1 MAELTLEEQLAAEY
15 ERIARVV
22 NTLRNNYTVPGIEGT
37 LSDLKDIRLVIRE
50 EFHGKEA
57 VKAGKGRIDYPE
69 FKVTDAEKVVK
80 EISKEHSYYIGMGDP
95 QASLIHVARKL
106 FKNIVFDEET
116 STVNLKAA
124 SIDDVEKRF
133 ASNPLDNDLDI
144 REEIL
149 WEDSRYV
156 TKGEF
161 LTLSLGV
168 SVLDQFDIMDADVAR
183 YIVGRGTRT
192 PVTIL
197 PRTDDLEAQLS
208 IRWLEAWNAN
218 LPNIRNFLHD
228 GLIPDA
234 DGKRTVKIPG
244 WKSGNTEDSIAA
256 LMNFYVNERP
266 SDIISGDSLIP
277 QYGNTFT
284 DRREREIQEI
294 KDRWGGWNINE
305 NIDKNV
311 KRIIGEQVGKPGDR
325 SLFDDSDER
334 FARGETERE
343 VIADLKYRMDSSV
356 YEEGSEEWNSEAITN
371 LIDILGSGFSE
382 YTKNAK
388 EKFDRIKAQ
397 EWDVRTGK
405 NSREKA
411 FERVLDSFDMEKKD
425 LSEEDF
431 RDIASDM
438 GDYETFGEAMAD
450 ELLYAQIYKA
460 GEDKL
465 TAEAREEVLKE
476 ARVDTQLEKLDDLMQ
491 QALSAAEYNRFQN
504 APEHIRWELSRML
517 AEYDHPLEAM
527 GDPEFTSKIFGIGIG
542 RAIWEGSEALR
553 MEREE
558 EEKEARIERLTEEQE
573 AKDALNRDLK
583 NSIFE
588 EFRTRGIIGPDSSQ
602 EYLAHINNT
611 VIPKMQQRSILGGG
625 VTTRE
630 DIAALVDEAVG
641 QPDRA
646 GRFTGGYLDMFDVSE
661 PEFVRQMVPTDLPPG
676 VTPQMVA
683 RPTPA
688 FDISQFAPELTEL
701 AFDRP
706 EFEAFIEAEARKPEF
721 QRSWEEAA
729 AARPRRDRA
738 AEISLQE
745 ERLASFQRAADIA
758 RQDPE
763 SIQITPDH
771 PLWNE
776 YLQAQENLKAA
787 EQDDPTAVRK
797 RQIDLF
803 RIQLQARLAFREK
816 RKREVGDPA
825 QAALE
830 RAQAQFEREV
840 PSQVTEGEPGFF
852 QSGRFDPVRGK
863 WIDNLADIRKTLVKP
878 GKTQRQFF
886 ESQLP
891 GFERRFEASPFFK
904 QEEERLK
911 RQTEIEEEKKRV
923 ADEEAESDRRTLL
936 RSGRGG
942 GVGSA
947 RTIFRRGRM

>member
-1 MAELTLEEQLAAEY
+1 
-15 ERIARVV
+15 
-22 NTLRNNYTVPGIEGT
+22 
-37 LSDLKDIRLVIRE
+37 
-50 EFHGKEA
+50 
-57 VKAGKGRIDYPE
+57 
-69 FKVTDAEKVVK
+69 
-80 EISKEHSYYIGMGDP
+80 
-95 QASLIHVARKL
+95 
-106 FKNIVFDEET
+106 
-116 STVNLKAA
+116 
-124 SIDDVEKRF
+124 
-133 ASNPLDNDLDI
+133 
-144 REEIL
+144 
-149 WEDSRYV
+149 
-156 TKGEF
+156 
-161 LTLSLGV
+161 
-168 SVLDQFDIMDADVAR
+168 MD
-183 YIVGRGTRT
+183 
-192 PVTIL
+192 
-197 PRTDDLEAQLS
+197 
-208 IRWLEAWNAN
+208 
-218 LPNIRNFLHD
+218 F
-228 GLIPDA
+228 
-234 DGKRTVKIPG
+234 
-244 WKSGNTEDSIAA
+244 
-256 LMNFYVNERP
+256 FVNERP

-294 KDRWGGWNINE
+294 KDRWGGWNIND

-311 KRIIGEQVGKPGDR
+311 KRIIADQVGNPGDR

-356 YEEGSEEWNSEAITN
+356 FEEGSEEWNIEAITN
-371 LIDILGSGFSE
+371 LIDIVGSGFSE

-411 FERVLDSFDMEKKD
+411 LERVLDSFDMEKKD

-431 RDIASDM
+431 RDIARDM
-438 GDYETFGEAMAD
+438 GDYENFGEAMAD
-450 ELLYAQIYKA
+450 DLLYGKIYTA
-460 GEDKL
+460 IQNKL
-465 TAEAREEVLKE
+465 TEEAREEELKE
-476 ARVDTQLEKLDDLMQ
+476 LKIDTRKKNLDDLMQ
-491 QALSAAEYNRFQN
+491 QVLDEEEYYRFENTPDHIKRELAA
-504 APEHIRWELSRML
+504 ML
-517 AEYDHPLEAM
+517 GEYDYPLQAM
-527 GDPEFTSKIFGIGIG
+527 TDPEFTSKIFGIGIG

-553 MEREE
+553 MEREK
-558 EEKEARIERLTEEQE
+558 KEAEVRKKREQTDQQV
-573 AKDALNRDLK
+573 KDALNRDLK

-630 DIAALVDEAVG
+630 DITALVDEAVG
-641 QPDRA
+641 QPDMA
-646 GRFTGGYLDMFDVSE
+646 GRFTGGYLDMFDLSE
-661 PEFVRQMVPTDLPPG
+661 PDFVRQMVPTDLPPG
-676 VTPQMVA
+676 VTPHRIA

-688 FDISQFAPELTEL
+688 FDINQFAPELTEL
-701 AFDRP
+701 SFERP
-706 EFEAFIEAEARKPEF
+706 EFEAFVEAEIAKPEF

-758 RQDPE
+758 KQDPE

-771 PLWNE
+771 PLWGE

-787 EQDDPTAVRK
+787 EQNIPAAVPERAA
-797 RQIDLF
+797 DLW
-803 RIQLQARLAFREK
+803 RIEQKIQSTFREK

-840 PSQVTEGEPGFF
+840 PSQVTEGRKAPGFF
-852 QSGRFDPVRGK
+852 QSEQ
-863 WIDNLADIRKTLVKP
+863 NLADIRKMMVQP
-878 GKTQRQFF
+878 GQTQKEFF

-911 RQTEIEEEKKRV
+911 RQTEMEEEKKRV

-947 RTIFRRGRM
+947 RTIFRRGRI

>member
-1 MAELTLEEQLAAEY
+1 MAELTPEEQLAAEY

-22 NTLRNNYTVPGIEGT
+22 NTLRNTYTVPGIEGT
-37 LSDLKDIRLVIRE
+37 LSHIVDTVDELDEKM
-50 EFHGKEA
+50 FGKEA
-57 VKAGKGRIDYPE
+57 VKGRKGRIDYPE
-69 FKVTDAEKVVK
+69 FTASDAKRLIQ
-80 EISKEHSYYIGMGDP
+80 EISNEHSSYINMGDS
-95 QASLIHVARKL
+95 QASLLHVARKL
-106 FKNIVFDEET
+106 FKNTVFDEET

-124 SIDDVEKRF
+124 SIDDVEERF

-149 WEDSRYV
+149 WEDPRYV

-161 LTLSLGV
+161 LALSLEV
-168 SVLDQFDIMDADVAR
+168 SALDQFDIMEEDVAK
-183 YIVGRGTRT
+183 YIVGIGTRT

-197 PRTDDLEAQLS
+197 PRTDDLDTPS
-208 IRWLEAWNAN
+208 IRWLESWKAN

-228 GLIPDA
+228 GLIADA

-244 WKSGNTEDSIAA
+244 WKSGNTKDSLTA
-256 LMNFYVNERP
+256 LMDFFVNERP

-311 KRIIGEQVGKPGDR
+311 KRIIGKGVGKPGDK
-325 SLFDDSDER
+325 SLYPDSDER
-334 FARGETERE
+334 YARGEAERE

-356 YEEGSEEWNSEAITN
+356 YEEGSEEWNLEAITN
-371 LIDILGSGFSE
+371 LIDIVGPEFESYVTIAEEKYARL
-382 YTKNAK
+382 K
-388 EKFDRIKAQ
+388 EQ

-411 FERVLDSFDMEKKD
+411 LERVLDSFDMEKKD

-431 RDIASDM
+431 RDIARDM
-438 GDYETFGEAMAD
+438 GDYENFGEAMAD
-450 ELLYAQIYKA
+450 ELLYGRIYTA
-460 GEDKL
+460 NQNKL
-465 TAEAREEVLKE
+465 IEEKREEVLKE

-527 GDPEFTSKIFGIGIG
+527 GDPEFTNKIFGIGIG
-542 RAIWEGSEALR
+542 KAIWEGSEALR

-573 AKDALNRDLK
+573 VKDALNRNLK

-630 DIAALVDEAVG
+630 DITALVDEAVG
-641 QPDRA
+641 QPDMA
-646 GRFTGGYLDMFDVSE
+646 GRFTGGYLDMFDLSE
-661 PEFVRQMVPTDLPPG
+661 PDFVRQMVPTDLPPG
-676 VTPQMVA
+676 VTPHRIA

-688 FDISQFAPELTEL
+688 FDINQFAPELTEL
-701 AFDRP
+701 SFERP
-706 EFEAFIEAEARKPEF
+706 EFEAFVEAEIAKPEF

-745 ERLASFQRAADIA
+745 ERLASFRRAAEREPTEA
-758 RQDPE
+758 
-763 SIQITPDH
+763 
-771 PLWNE
+771 
-776 YLQAQENLKAA
+776 NL
-787 EQDDPTAVRK
+787 
-797 RQIDLF
+797 
-803 RIQLQARLAFREK
+803 
-816 RKREVGDPA
+816 
-825 QAALE
+825 AALE

-840 PSQVTEGEPGFF
+840 PSQVTEGQPGFF
-852 QSGRFDPVRGK
+852 RSEQ
-863 WIDNLADIRKTLVKP
+863 NLADIRKMMVQP
-878 GKTQRQFF
+878 GQTQKEFF